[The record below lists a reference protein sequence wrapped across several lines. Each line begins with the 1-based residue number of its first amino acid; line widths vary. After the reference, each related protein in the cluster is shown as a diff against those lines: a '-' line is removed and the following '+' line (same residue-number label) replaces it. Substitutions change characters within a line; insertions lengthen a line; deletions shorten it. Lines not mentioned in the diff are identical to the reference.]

1 MKILV
6 VNLGSTSLKYRLF
19 ELGEGEVLL
28 AKGGLER
35 VSDHDAAIETCL
47 DELRRG
53 GWVRGQEDLAAVGFK
68 AVLARGVTGCVQV
81 DGAVLEAMEAYR
93 ALAPAHNPPYVNGMR
108 AFARRLPGTP
118 LVALFETAFYQW
130 VPDAGARYAVPER
143 WAEAGVRRFGFH
155 GASHKYI
162 AERSAELL
170 GRPDVAARTRNLYLD
185 GGRTAI
191 SGPDLR
197 VVSCHLGGSSSVTG
211 IRSGVAVGTS
221 MGMSPQSGL
230 PQNDRVGDLDSMA
243 VPYVVKALGLTLDEA
258 ERALSREGGL
268 KALSGGKNDIRDI
281 EAAAA
286 QGDPRARLTLDVLV
300 HEARRWVGSFLLELD
315 GLDALVFTA
324 GIGENSAGVR
334 AGICAGLPRMGLR
347 LDPGVNA
354 RARAAEA
361 VISAPDSQVKVLV
374 IPTNEELVVA
384 REAKR
389 LLEAKGRP
397 QASGLGPQEKRPGRT

>member
-35 VSDHDAAIETCL
+35 VSDHGAAIETCL

-68 AVLARGVTGCVQV
+68 AVLARGVSGCVQV
-81 DGAVLEAMEAYR
+81 DEAVLEAMESYR

-108 AFARRLPGTP
+108 AFAKRLPGTP

-130 VPDAGARYAVPER
+130 VPEAGVRYAVPEA

-185 GGRTAI
+185 GGRTPV

-230 PQNDRVGDLDSMA
+230 PQNDRVGDLDAMA
-243 VPYVVKALGLTLDEA
+243 VPYVVKALGLELAEA

-286 QGDPRARLTLDVLV
+286 RGDPRARLALDVLI

-347 LDPGVNA
+347 LDPDANA

-384 REAKR
+384 REARR

-397 QASGLGPQEKRPGRT
+397 QEKPPGRT